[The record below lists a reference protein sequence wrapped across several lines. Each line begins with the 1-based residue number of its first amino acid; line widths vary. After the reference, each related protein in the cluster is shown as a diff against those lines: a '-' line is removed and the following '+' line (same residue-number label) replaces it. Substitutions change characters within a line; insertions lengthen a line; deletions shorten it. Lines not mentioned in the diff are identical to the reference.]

1 MTANL
6 REYRLVFVAPAEGQT
21 AVGDYSQDFIGPV
34 RPYFGEACEVRT
46 LGPGGDTVRAI
57 RRYRRSVADLV
68 ASAPGGRVLVH
79 AELACGGAASFWS
92 IVGLAGTPVT
102 ATIHDPPQGV
112 WWPWATKFMLAPKLT
127 RKLVHHGIHY
137 PSRPLS
143 TAIEGR
149 VNGRRTQFALT
160 DTGRA
165 SIAQRYPDS
174 HPFYVPHIVRDRPV
188 IRPVHERPK
197 AIGFFGHVYRGKGF
211 EQIARIRQLL
221 GDDVAIRVAGR
232 GTESLPRA
240 DGIDILGAVDG
251 PAEDAFFESVQAIVV
266 PYGKRHWYDET
277 YPASGVVAHAM
288 AYRTPVVCTGYGSLA
303 ELDEQAGAVVVHP
316 DHADSDSVATDL
328 ATAIADLLDDGPRLT
343 EIGEYAEKTR
353 QARSG
358 PATAQAFAAVWS
370 DMLARRGEGH

>member
-6 REYRLVFVAPAEGQT
+6 RDYRLVFVAPAQGQT
-21 AVGDYSQDFIGPV
+21 AVGDYSEDFINPV
-34 RPYFGEACEVRT
+34 RPHFGEVCEVRT
-46 LGPGGDTVRAI
+46 KGPGGDTVREV
-57 RRYRRSVADLV
+57 RGYRRAVAEHV
-68 ASAPGGRVLVH
+68 ASAPNGKVLVH
-79 AELACGGAASFWS
+79 AELACGGAAPFWS
-92 IVGLAGTPVT
+92 IVGLPGTPVT
-102 ATIHDPPQGV
+102 VTIHDPPQGV
-112 WWPWATKFMLAPKLT
+112 WWPWATKFMLTPKLT
-127 RKLVHHGIHY
+127 RKLIHHGIHY

-160 DTGRA
+160 DTGRG
-165 SIAQRYPDS
+165 SIAERYPGS
-174 HPFYVPHIVRDRPV
+174 HPFYIPHIVRDRPV

-197 AIGFFGHVYRGKGF
+197 AVGFFGHVYRGKGF
-211 EQIARIRQLL
+211 EQIERIRRLL
-221 GDDVAIRVAGR
+221 PDDIAIRVAGR
-232 GTESLPRA
+232 GTEALPKA

-303 ELDEQAGAVVVHP
+303 ELDESTGAVVVHP
-316 DHADSDSVATDL
+316 DHTDPDAVATEL
-328 ATAIADLLDDGPRLT
+328 ATAISDLLNDRPRLT
-343 EIGEYAEKTR
+343 EIGENAEKAR

-358 PATAQAFAAVWS
+358 PNTAQAFAAVWS
-370 DMLARRGEGH
+370 DMLARHGEGH